1 MNKRKQK
8 QLRRIIAAKSLENN
22 SQKGGQ
28 IELKNLQA
36 QVWDLA
42 VQSQQTVSLVK
53 TQGETIK
60 LLNRFFSKEINR
72 LENRLTTDRIGTTL
86 LGLIG
91 GMVGGVIAVFMW
103 ILWIL

>member
-8 QLRRIIAAKSLENN
+8 QIRQIMAAKCAEKCGL
-22 SQKGGQ
+22 
-28 IELKNLQA
+28 ELKNLQA

-42 VQSQQTVSLVK
+42 VQSQQTVSFTK
-53 TQGETIK
+53 TQGETIR

-72 LENRLTTDRIGTTL
+72 LENRLTTDRIGSIL

-91 GMVGGVIAVFMW
+91 GVIGAALAVFMW
-103 ILWIL
+103 ILWTI

>member
-8 QLRRIIAAKSLENN
+8 QIRQIMAAKCAE
-22 SQKGGQ
+22 KCGQ

-42 VQSQQTVSLVK
+42 VQSQQTVSFIK
-53 TQGETIK
+53 TQGETIR

-72 LENRLTTDRIGTTL
+72 LENRLTTDRIGAIL

-91 GMVGGVIAVFMW
+91 GVIGTAIAVFMW
-103 ILWIL
+103 ILWTI